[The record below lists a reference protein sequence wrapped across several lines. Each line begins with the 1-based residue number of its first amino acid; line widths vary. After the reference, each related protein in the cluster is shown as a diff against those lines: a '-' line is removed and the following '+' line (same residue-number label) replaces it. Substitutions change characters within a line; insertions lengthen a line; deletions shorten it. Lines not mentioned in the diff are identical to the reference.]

1 MSFSCSFYIYSFG
14 YLIDSSAY
22 SSIVE
27 TDLGGELTIFKN
39 VDITTIKNEL
49 AFKEKE
55 LFCT

>member
-14 YLIDSSAY
+14 CLIDSSAS

-27 TDLGGELTIFKN
+27 TNLVGELTFFKD

-49 AFKEKE
+49 AFKEKD

>member
-1 MSFSCSFYIYSFG
+1 MSFSCSFYIYSFRC
-14 YLIDSSAY
+14 LIDSSGS

-27 TDLGGELTIFKN
+27 TDLGGELTVFKD

-49 AFKEKE
+49 AFKEND